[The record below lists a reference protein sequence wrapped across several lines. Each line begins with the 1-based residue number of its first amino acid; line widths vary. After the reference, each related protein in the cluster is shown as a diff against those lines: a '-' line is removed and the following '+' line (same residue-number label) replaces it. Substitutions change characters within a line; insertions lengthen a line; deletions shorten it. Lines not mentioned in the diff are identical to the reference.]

1 MKNNIL
7 QILGIIRIE
16 TRVLPICSP
25 FRLCPGE
32 RDLSIKSTPHGE
44 DNKFSLT
51 RRMMSI
57 IPAKCCKY
65 FLRWCHAKYTIE
77 TDCIVA
83 KGALTIIRFFLMRI
97 NSCMQ
102 TQYFLTT
109 DWYLLFLLYAQII
122 RNTGSRAEEN
132 VQTLHISEL
141 LSVVLKLIKYVWV
154 CFFVWVPKSGQLG
167 WNFDQRC
174 VTPSVRETTM
184 LLIVLTVSLISLLY
198 PTNREFKNLRRL
210 LQGKRHF
217 AFIKSLVIE
226 PCLVRATIS
235 LENSSLEILSG
246 SLRNC
251 C

>member
-32 RDLSIKSTPHGE
+32 RALSIKSTPHGE

-57 IPAKCCKY
+57 TPAKCCKY

-83 KGALTIIRFFLMRI
+83 KGALTIIRFFLMSI
-97 NSCMQ
+97 DGWFYKSMQ

-109 DWYLLFLLYAQII
+109 DWYLLFLFYAQII
-122 RNTGSRAEEN
+122 RNTGSRVEEN

-154 CFFVWVPKSGQLG
+154 CFFCLGSKVRRTGLKLWPMMCNAERARNNYAFNCFNCKSDIP
-167 WNFDQRC
+167 F
-174 VTPSVRETTM
+174 
-184 LLIVLTVSLISLLY
+184 ISHQ
-198 PTNREFKNLRRL
+198 
-210 LQGKRHF
+210 QG
-217 AFIKSLVIE
+217 V
-226 PCLVRATIS
+226 
-235 LENSSLEILSG
+235 
-246 SLRNC
+246 
-251 C
+251 